1 MPSPTLLVKR
11 QNHRVHL
18 CSPERKEALL
28 DLLLERN
35 AELSILV
42 VSAHNAEAISNRV
55 LSERV
60 TVLSDEA
67 LGEADELKCDLLISY
82 DLPQSPESYAERLSH
97 AKTHALVLLDPKEQ
111 KLLYPIET
119 FLGRTLMKE
128 PISGFEP
135 ASSLKVQTR
144 SKLFNANAP
153 KRDYA
158 SEEKLEKKKGK
169 KENNPFGKKTF
180 GAKPGAKPDAG
191 EAKSRPAQV
200 FTKESVLKGVA
211 RKINIK
217 SAKAPKEGK

>member
-18 CSPERKEALL
+18 CSPERKDELL
-28 DLLLERN
+28 ELLLERN

-42 VSAHNAEAISNRV
+42 VTTNEAETIRSAV
-55 LSERV
+55 GSENV
-60 TVLSDEA
+60 TVLSDEE
-67 LGEADELKCDLLISY
+67 LLECELKFDLLISY
-82 DLPQSPESYAERLSH
+82 DLPQSPRLYAERLVH
-97 AKTHALVLLDPKEQ
+97 AKTHALVLLDPNEQ

-119 FLGRTLMKE
+119 LLGRTLMKE
-128 PISGFEP
+128 PISGFDP
-135 ASSLKVQTR
+135 APVKIQTR

-180 GAKPGAKPDAG
+180 GAKPGVKQDAG

-200 FTKESVLKGVA
+200 FTKESVLKGVT

-217 SAKAPKEGK
+217 SAKAPKESK

>member
-1 MPSPTLLVKR
+1 MPSLTILVKR

-18 CSPERKEALL
+18 CNPERKDELL

-42 VSAHNAEAISNRV
+42 VSSNAAETIKNRV
-55 LSERV
+55 GSERV
-60 TVLSDEA
+60 TVVNDEE
-67 LGEADELKCDLLISY
+67 LGASERICDLLISY
-82 DLPQSPESYAERLSH
+82 DLPEKAELYAERLSH
-97 AKTHALVLLDPKEQ
+97 VKTHALVLLDPNEQ

-119 FLGRTLMKE
+119 LLGRTLMKD

-135 ASSLKVQTR
+135 TSSVKIQTR

-158 SEEKLEKKKGK
+158 SEEKNDKKKQ

-180 GAKPGAKPDAG
+180 GGKPGAKPQAA
-191 EAKSRPAQV
+191 ESKPRPAQV
-200 FTKESVLKGVA
+200 FTKESVLKGVT

-217 SAKAPKEGK
+217 SAKASKESK